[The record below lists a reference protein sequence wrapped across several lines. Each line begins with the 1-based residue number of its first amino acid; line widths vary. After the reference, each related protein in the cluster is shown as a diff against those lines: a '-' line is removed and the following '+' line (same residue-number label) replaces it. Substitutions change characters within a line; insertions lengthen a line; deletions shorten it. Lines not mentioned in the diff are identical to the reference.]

1 MADNNP
7 NPGTP
12 IPPAGGPPKPEVKKQ
27 TVRISLP
34 PKPTAT
40 IKLPTLPGGAP
51 AAAGASPAS
60 APPPTGHAAPHAPP
74 PSAARPAPPA
84 PPAGA
89 TAARVAAPKSAA
101 PSAAPA
107 AARPPAMPAGGA
119 KRISGLDLGL
129 SIAAA
134 VIGLGAVGS
143 LLLLLNLK

>member
-1 MADNNP
+1 MAENVP
-7 NPGTP
+7 NPPGGTP
-12 IPPAGGPPKPEVKKQ
+12 VPPKPGESANPQVKKQ

-89 TAARVAAPKSAA
+89 TAARVAAPQSA
-101 PSAAPA
+101 
-107 AARPPAMPAGGA
+107 
-119 KRISGLDLGL
+119 
-129 SIAAA
+129 
-134 VIGLGAVGS
+134 
-143 LLLLLNLK
+143 